1 MRVQIEESTERMMF
15 WLRFLGAL
23 SVLLCLGYWA
33 LFLLGVTQPIV
44 EPANI
49 TVTSLVFVSLF
60 GLFMPRQIQQLLTQ
74 ESNWGRLFL
83 GCGIGLSVAFFLG
96 IMAFLLIGIDS
107 LSEFLS
113 VYRWEALL
121 LIPHVIFLFLSASI
135 SFTLGYRYHH
145 LTKRVNPSE
154 GSLFF
159 QGGLFIAVGIPSLI
173 ATVLLFILSVVFS
186 DPVSEI
192 LSFTGCILMVFVFI
206 IFIISAILNQEASAK
221 TREGND

>member
-1 MRVQIEESTERMMF
+1 MREQTEESTERMMF
-15 WLRFLGAL
+15 WLRFLGIL
-23 SVLLCLGYWA
+23 SVLFCLGYWT
-33 LFLLGVTQPIV
+33 LFLLGATQPMV
-44 EPANI
+44 EPANM

-60 GLFMPRQIQQLLTQ
+60 GLFMPRQILKLLTQ

-83 GCGIGLSVAFFLG
+83 GCGIGLSVAFFVG
-96 IMAFLLIGIDS
+96 ITAFLLIGIDS

-121 LIPHVIFLFLSASI
+121 LIPNVAFLFLSASI
-135 SFTLGYRYHH
+135 SFTLGYRYHR

-192 LSFTGCILMVFVFI
+192 LSFTGFILMVFVFI

-221 TREGND
+221 TRGGND